1 MLCKKQDLFFPMKLI
16 LWMFNKGLNRG
27 ERCTLSV
34 IQSLLS
40 KRADASGKDISGK
53 SVLSYAC
60 SAPEDVK
67 IFIKM
72 RKY

>member
-1 MLCKKQDLFFPMKLI
+1 M
-16 LWMFNKGLNRG
+16 RG

-40 KRADASGKDISGK
+40 KGADASGKDKGGK

-67 IFIKM
+67 SLLK
-72 RKY
+72 KYGAS